1 MGYHVSGR
9 YFLAYFCSVAAS
21 GIYSAAYKFMMIIV
35 VLVDV
40 FQKSWQISAVQSYMD
55 SDRNTFF
62 SAVYKKFVLMAAFF
76 SFVLLL
82 ILVPLAPFALSK
94 TFSEAIQ
101 YIPFMVVLG
110 FLVTL
115 PSFWG
120 VIYLVVKDT
129 RGVFLSTVIGAAV
142 SLVMFIVLIPA
153 YEIGGCIMA
162 SCLGYLSI
170 IAYRIID
177 CRKYLKVDNFAAE
190 TIILLFLLIVV
201 ACLINYNIYFA
212 ALLNVIIIIM
222 FVKKYRYVFI
232 SK

>member
-1 MGYHVSGR
+1 
-9 YFLAYFCSVAAS
+9 
-21 GIYSAAYKFMMIIV
+21 
-35 VLVDV
+35 
-40 FQKSWQISAVQSYMD
+40 
-55 SDRNTFF
+55 
-62 SAVYKKFVLMAAFF
+62 
-76 SFVLLL
+76 
-82 ILVPLAPFALSK
+82 
-94 TFSEAIQ
+94 
-101 YIPFMVVLG
+101 
-110 FLVTL
+110 
-115 PSFWG
+115 
-120 VIYLVVKDT
+120 
-129 RGVFLSTVIGAAV
+129 
-142 SLVMFIVLIPA
+142 MFIVLIPA